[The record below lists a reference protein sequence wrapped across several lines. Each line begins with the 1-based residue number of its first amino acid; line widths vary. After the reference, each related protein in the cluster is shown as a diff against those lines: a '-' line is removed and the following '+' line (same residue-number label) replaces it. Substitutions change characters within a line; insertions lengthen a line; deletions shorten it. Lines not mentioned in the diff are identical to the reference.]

1 MNGITIII
9 WAAIFIIGAIAIIGV
24 KIRFKDNKIET
35 DEKSLISN
43 EKKPGLFSFERT
55 ADSNPNQLSQ
65 SPLSYDIPEQPA
77 EKYPADEVE
86 TDNSQN
92 IEYESQNQVLINYE
106 KEVKRFQEPMTQ
118 NQIDIMTS
126 NNDQNN
132 EKHELKDLF
141 TIDELIKESKRKDT
155 EREKESQ
162 RIQTEAEDTTEIKES
177 IRKKQE
183 QESSEEKLIEEVLT
197 DDETKETPK
206 AEESESVETIQD
218 IIDSVEAEKESSEES
233 IKDIIENSKSEK
245 ETVQESIDI
254 KETAVKTPAE
264 TEAQEPATQKDIAEA
279 ISTASQEIGEEKEE
293 IGISES
299 EGITDAVLKSEESEE
314 IKQPTLKSPTKIDE
328 IKQQTE
334 SLIYDNDII
343 TPKQEDNDLDYRK
356 DLAKITNTIKGSRL
370 FQDVKERII
379 PTHEPEV
386 IDPIVDLEESYIR
399 TVDYDD
405 EYAPI
410 INETHDEFGEEYE
423 PFYDR
428 DAIREENTRRL
439 MGTENKSPKSEV
451 AKPTIEPIKP
461 KPERDN
467 IKIKMGNA
475 DMVLKKGDEII
486 FNYNGDTYSS
496 QVYAIN
502 GDDISVRYRRKD
514 ITIKPEDVK
523 KIYLLSFLQKHHTLL
538 FFNKTTLFH

>member
-523 KIYLLSFLQKHHTLL
+523 KIY
-538 FFNKTTLFH
+538 